1 MKIHQL
7 TTIGQFHINHNED
20 ALTICDIG
28 QDKCLIAV
36 MDGCSMGT
44 ESHFASALI
53 AKILRKTAKEIS
65 FRAFAEKTE
74 NTLQEDLRQVTQALF
89 EELKFVKSRWMLE
102 STEILSTLM
111 LVIVHQQE
119 KTAEILTIGDGLICC
134 NGKYTE
140 YEQDDKPDYLG
151 YHLAEEFDDWFDAQ
165 TQRLSVENIHDLS
178 ISTDGIFTFKNFD
191 NQYYKSISDE
201 ELVDFLLIDKP
212 EEHAGNMLQKK
223 LLHIEKRWGLKPSD
237 DLSIIRVVDN
247 IFSI

>member
-1 MKIHQL
+1 MKIYHL
-7 TTIGQFHINHNED
+7 TTIGEFHTNHNED

-44 ESHFASALI
+44 ESHFASTLI

-65 FRAFAEKTE
+65 FKTFVEKTE
-74 NTLQEDLRQVTQALF
+74 NTLSEDLRQVTQTLF

-111 LVIVHQQE
+111 FAIIHQQE
-119 KTAEILTIGDGLICC
+119 KTAEILTVGDGLICC

-140 YEQDDKPDYLG
+140 YEQGDKPDYLG

-165 TQRLSVENIHDLS
+165 IQRLSAENIYDLS
-178 ISTDGIFTFKNFD
+178 ITTDGIFTFKKFD
-191 NQYYKSISDE
+191 NEYYESISDG
-201 ELVDFLLIDKP
+201 ELIDFLLIEK
-212 EEHAGNMLQKK
+212 EEEYTKNMLQKK
-223 LLHIEKRWGLKPSD
+223 LLHIKKRWGLKPSD
-237 DLSIIRVVDN
+237 DLSIIRIIDDN
-247 IFSI
+247 ISI